1 MDRALVERAREGDHD
16 AFSRIVALSIGR
28 LNAIARLILHDR
40 DLAEDAVQD
49 AFVDAWQSLPGLRDP
64 DRFDGWLTRVLVRSC
79 QDARRRTSRRWTV
92 EFPLLTDIG
101 PRVPDHQISVL
112 TSDAIERGLRALTID
127 QRTVL
132 VLSFYLDLPVAEA
145 ASILGIPV
153 GTVKSRINRAIAALR
168 ATVDADERP
177 AVRTAERP
185 T

>member
-1 MDRALVERAREGDHD
+1 MDRVLVERAREGDHD
-16 AFSRIVALSIGR
+16 AFSSIVALSIGR
-28 LNAIARLILHDR
+28 LNAIARLILHDW

-49 AFVDAWQSLPGLRDP
+49 AFVDAWRSLPGLRDP
-64 DRFDGWLTRVLVRSC
+64 DRFDGWMTRVLIRTC
-79 QDARRRTSRRWTV
+79 RDTRRRTSRRSTV

-101 PRVPDHQISVL
+101 PRVADHQSAVAA
-112 TSDAIERGLRALTID
+112 SDAIDRGLRALTVD

-132 VLSFYLDLPVAEA
+132 VLSFYLDLPIAEA

-153 GTVKSRINRAIAALR
+153 GTMKSRINRAVAALR

-177 AVRTAERP
+177 GVRTAERP

>member
-16 AFSRIVALSIGR
+16 AFSSIVADSIGR

-49 AFVDAWQSLPGLRDP
+49 AFVDAWRSLPGLRDP
-64 DRFDGWLTRVLVRSC
+64 DRFDVWLTRVLVRTC
-79 QDARRRTSRRWTV
+79 RDARRRTSRRWTV
-92 EFPLLTDIG
+92 EFPLLADIG
-101 PRVPDHQISVL
+101 PRVPDPQTAVAA
-112 TSDAIERGLRALTID
+112 SDAIERGLRALTID

-132 VLSFYLDLPVAEA
+132 VLSFYLDLPIVEA

-153 GTVKSRINRAIAALR
+153 GTMKSRINRAIAALR
-168 ATVDADERP
+168 ATVDADDRP
-177 AVRTAERP
+177 AVRTAERS

>member
-1 MDRALVERAREGDHD
+1 
-16 AFSRIVALSIGR
+16 
-28 LNAIARLILHDR
+28 
-40 DLAEDAVQD
+40 
-49 AFVDAWQSLPGLRDP
+49 
-64 DRFDGWLTRVLVRSC
+64 
-79 QDARRRTSRRWTV
+79 
-92 EFPLLTDIG
+92 LLTDIG